1 MTKQCYKCKKI
12 KTLDRFYKKSSNT
25 TDMLSG
31 RCKKCDNAFKT
42 NWRKNNPEKVK
53 IYERERWRNGKKRL
67 DDISRSKKY
76 RDELHDSYIREL
88 MTKRFKGLK
97 PNDIP
102 DNLVRLWKINLKLK
116 RALGLTAIKQQ

>member
-31 RCKKCDNAFKT
+31 RCKKCDNVLKT

-53 IYERERWRNGKKRL
+53 VYERKRWRTGNKRAS
-67 DDISRSKKY
+67 DISRCKKY
-76 RDELHDSYIREL
+76 RDELADSYIREL
-88 MTKRFKGLK
+88 MTKKFKGLK
-97 PNDIP
+97 PKDIP
-102 DNLVRLWKINLKLK
+102 DDLVKFWKINLKLK
-116 RALGLTAIKQQ
+116 RALGLTAIKQ